1 MALHAS
7 LMQWITSSDTF
18 ALGVSIEAIC
28 HFSNTLEGKRFEKA
42 RTEAS

>member
-1 MALHAS
+1 
-7 LMQWITSSDTF
+7 MQWITSSDTF

-42 RTEAS
+42 IVDTNHCGYHR